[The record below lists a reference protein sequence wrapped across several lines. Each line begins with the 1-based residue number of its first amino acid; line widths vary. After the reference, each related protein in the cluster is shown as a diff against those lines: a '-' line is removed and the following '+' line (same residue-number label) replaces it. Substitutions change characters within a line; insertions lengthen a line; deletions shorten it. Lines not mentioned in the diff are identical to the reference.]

1 MKTDLRLYGF
11 IDNAVHES
19 GLLPACILSQQKD
32 LYRVICEN
40 GETPARVSGK
50 LRFAAERPEDF
61 PTVGDHVLISYQPD
75 GESRIERLL
84 PRRSSFQR
92 LDPSSSG
99 HAAQTAAANFDY
111 VFVMQS
117 LNQDFNPRRL
127 ERYLTLSWQS
137 GGTPVILL
145 TKLDLAE
152 DPEMMIMQAHAVA
165 AGVDILPVSAYTGEG
180 LEEVRALL
188 APGKTA
194 VFLGSSGVGKSSLVN
209 ALMGSAVMDTGG
221 VREEDGKGRH
231 TTTYRQLLPLP
242 TGGCVIDTPGMREL
256 GMWDVRGGIEESFAD
271 VRQFLGRCRFSDCT
285 HGNEPGCAI
294 WAAIREGQLSRRRW
308 ESYQKLEKEARYS
321 DDKASFL
328 RDRQQ
333 RHKSIAKYQR
343 ARKKEGKIKR

>member
-1 MKTDLRLYGF
+1 MKIDLKPYGYQGGGAE
-11 IDNAVHES
+11 N
-19 GLLPACILSQQKD
+19 GLLPACVLAQQKD
-32 LYRVICEN
+32 LYQVICEN
-40 GETPARVSGK
+40 GETSARVSGK

-61 PTVGDHVLISYQPD
+61 PTVGDYVLIDYQPS
-75 GESRIERLL
+75 GESRIEKLL

-99 HAAQTAAANFDY
+99 HGAQTVAANFDY

-117 LNQDFNPRRL
+117 LNQNFNPHRL

-137 GGTPVILL
+137 GGTPVVLL

-152 DPEMMIMQAHAVA
+152 DPEMMIMQACAVA
-165 AGVDILPVSAYTGEG
+165 AGVDVFPVSAYTGEG

-188 APGKTA
+188 SPGKTA

-209 ALMGSAVMDTGG
+209 ALMGETVMDTGG
-221 VREEDGKGRH
+221 IREEDGRGRH
-231 TTTYRQLLPLP
+231 TTTYRQMLKLPD
-242 TGGCVIDTPGMREL
+242 GGCVIDTPGMREL

-271 VRQFLGRCRFSDCT
+271 VTQFLGRCRFSDCT

-294 WAAIREGQLSRRRW
+294 WEAIREGQLSRKRW
-308 ESYQKLEKEARYS
+308 DSYRKLQKEAKYA

-328 RDRQQ
+328 RERQQ

-343 ARKKEGKIKR
+343 ARKKDRF

>member
-11 IDNAVHES
+11 MRETENET
-19 GLLPACILSQQKD
+19 GLLPAVVLSQQKD
-32 LYRVICEN
+32 LYRVVCEN

-61 PTVGDHVLISYQPD
+61 PTVGDHLLIDYQRN
-75 GESRIERLL
+75 GESRIEKLL
-84 PRRSSFQR
+84 PRRSAFQR

-127 ERYLTLSWQS
+127 ERYLTLGWQS
-137 GGTPVILL
+137 GGTPVVLL
-145 TKLDLAE
+145 TKLDLCG
-152 DPEMMIMQAHAVA
+152 DPELMIAQACALA
-165 AGVDILPVSAYTGEG
+165 AGVDVLPVSAVTGEG

-209 ALMGSAVMDTGG
+209 ALMGSEVMDTGG
-221 VREEDGKGRH
+221 IRQDDDKGRH

-256 GMWDVRGGIEESFAD
+256 GMWDVRGGLEESFAD
-271 VRQFLGRCRFSDCT
+271 VTRFLGQCRFSDCT

-294 WAAIREGQLSRRRW
+294 WEAIRDGQLSRTRW
-308 ESYQKLEKEARYS
+308 DSYRKLQKEAKYA
-321 DDKASFL
+321 DDKEAFL

-333 RHKSIAKYQR
+333 KHKSIAKYQR
-343 ARKKEGKIKR
+343 TLKKSGKVKY

>member
-1 MKTDLRLYGF
+1 MKIDLGYPEGAE
-11 IDNAVHES
+11 N
-19 GLLPACILSQQKD
+19 GLIPACVLAQQKD
-32 LYRVICEN
+32 LYQVICEN
-40 GETPARVSGK
+40 GETLARVSGK

-61 PTVGDHVLISYQPD
+61 PAVGDYVLLDYQQS
-75 GESRIERLL
+75 GESRIEKLL

-99 HAAQTAAANFDY
+99 HEAQTVAANFDY
-111 VFVMQS
+111 VFIMQS
-117 LNQDFNPRRL
+117 LNQDFNLRRL

-137 GGTPVILL
+137 GGIPVVLL

-152 DPEMMIMQAHAVA
+152 DPEMMIMQACAVA
-165 AGVDILPVSAYTGEG
+165 AGVDVFPVSAYTGEG

-188 APGKTA
+188 SPGKTA

-209 ALMGSAVMDTGG
+209 ALMGKTVMDTGG
-221 VREEDGKGRH
+221 IREEDGRGRH
-231 TTTYRQLLPLP
+231 TTTYRQMLLLPG
-242 TGGCVIDTPGMREL
+242 GGCVIDTPGMREL

-271 VRQFLGRCRFSDCT
+271 VTQFLGRCRFSDCT

-294 WAAIREGQLSRRRW
+294 WAAIREGQLSRKRW
-308 ESYQKLEKEARYS
+308 DSYRKLQKEAKYA

-328 RDRQQ
+328 RARQQ

-343 ARKKEGKIKR
+343 ARKKDRF

>member
-11 IDNAVHES
+11 MGETEPES
-19 GLLPACILSQQKD
+19 GLLPAVVLSQQKD

-40 GETPARVSGK
+40 GETSARVSGK

-61 PTVGDHVLISYQPD
+61 PTVGDHLLIDYQRD
-75 GESRIERLL
+75 GESRIEKLL
-84 PRRSSFQR
+84 PRRSAFQR

-127 ERYLTLSWQS
+127 ERYLTLGWQS
-137 GGTPVILL
+137 GGTPVVLL
-145 TKLDLAE
+145 TKLDLCG
-152 DPEMMIMQAHAVA
+152 DPELMIAQACALA
-165 AGVDILPVSAYTGEG
+165 AGVDVLTVSAVTGEG

-209 ALMGSAVMDTGG
+209 ALMGSEVMDTGG
-221 VREEDGKGRH
+221 IRQDDDKGRH
-231 TTTYRQLLPLP
+231 TTTYRQLLLLP

-256 GMWDVRGGIEESFAD
+256 GMWDVRGGLEESFAASPTAPTATNRAAPSG
-271 VRQFLGRCRFSDCT
+271 RQSGTASFPAPAGTATASCKRRQST
-285 HGNEPGCAI
+285 PMT
-294 WAAIREGQLSRRRW
+294 RRRFF
-308 ESYQKLEKEARYS
+308 AT
-321 DDKASFL
+321 ASKNTSPSPNTSAPSK
-328 RDRQQ
+328 RAAKSNTDQ
-333 RHKSIAKYQR
+333 RGAFSIC
-343 ARKKEGKIKR
+343 